1 MFVPI
6 SFSTQTK
13 DRQTDVE
20 YVFHAT
26 AQSPTE
32 PQFVMPNL
40 NAELEDLSSSDM
52 VKRKSPSLG
61 LGLLCIA
68 HCTIEYYFSVLVF
81 FSDRI
86 CFRGFSLVCVLWLL
100 GSLSDSS

>member
-40 NAELEDLSSSDM
+40 NAELEDLSSSDV

-68 HCTIEYYFSVLVF
+68 HCTEFEYYFSVLVF
-81 FSDRI
+81 F
-86 CFRGFSLVCVLWLL
+86 FRQNMF
-100 GSLSDSS
+100 